1 MQKYVYLQYGII
13 RHNMIKDAL
22 YQLDNTP
29 FTLDVLASIYPN
41 CKQITDKARRLE
53 QEGRIIR
60 LKRGLYVRS
69 GDDNASPDTRLMAN
83 HIYGPSYV
91 SCLSALRQYGL
102 VPERLFETVSMCTK
116 RSRSF
121 DTPFGRF
128 SYYSISNPYFALG
141 IRMQNEGSGQFLVAS
156 PEKALC
162 DLMTVTSG
170 LVFQSAKELA
180 AYLEE
185 DLRMDTDA
193 LKDFDAGLLE
203 ACRDAAMV
211 KPRNIAIL
219 IKLLK

>member
-1 MQKYVYLQYGII
+1 
-13 RHNMIKDAL
+13 MIKDAL

-29 FTLDVLASIYPN
+29 FTLDVLAAIYPN

-69 GDDNASPDTRLMAN
+69 ADDGASPDTRLMAN

-91 SCLSALRQYGL
+91 SCLSALRHYGL
-102 VPERLFETVSMCTK
+102 VPERLFETESMCTK

-121 DTPFGRF
+121 DTHFGRF
-128 SYYSISNPYFALG
+128 SYHSCSNPYFAIG
-141 IRMQNEGSGQFLVAS
+141 ISMQNEGSVQFLMAS

-162 DLMTVTSG
+162 DLMTVTPC
-170 LVFQSAKELA
+170 LVFHSAKELFS
-180 AYLEE
+180 YLDE

-193 LKDFDAGLLE
+193 MKEFDTGLLE
-203 ACRDAAMV
+203 ACLDAATV